1 MGYQCSQWTSC
12 YQTQT
17 KSKYY
22 GFNFQTSGSDRR
34 ICPSGEFPELEIHKI
49 LHKKVVDRIA
59 QGWEYLNKKEYSK
72 VEELLSAIFS
82 EYEKDGEALF
92 LDAKLF

>member
-1 MGYQCSQWTSC
+1 M
-12 YQTQT
+12 
-17 KSKYY
+17 
-22 GFNFQTSGSDRR
+22 
-34 ICPSGEFPELEIHKI
+34 EIHKI
-49 LHKKVVDRIA
+49 LHKKVADRIA
-59 QGWEYLNKKEYSK
+59 QGWESLNKKEYSK